1 MNSPYMGRFKISQNY
16 KPGVHNGID
25 IYGIDSKEIHATV
38 SGVVE
43 IARWEN
49 PENIYQGFGKYVMIR
64 EDNSKR
70 CFIYGHLSEIKVNV
84 GEHVNVCDVIGIE
97 GTTGYSTG
105 NHCHYEV
112 RYNGIN
118 GNAMNINQISGIP
131 NDEGGVYDDGYHE
144 DKKSIDIEKIA
155 RDVIKGVYGNG
166 EERRERLGELYEEVQ
181 KEVNKIV
188 YKKEISIHEIALDVI
203 NGNYGNGEER
213 RKRLGELYEEVQK
226 EVNRILGY

>member
-49 PENIYQGFGKYVMIR
+49 PNNTKQGFGKYVMIR
-64 EDNSKR
+64 ENNSER
-70 CFIYGHLSEIKVNV
+70 CFIYGHLSEILVNVGDKVNV
-84 GEHVNVCDVIGIE
+84 TDVIGIE

-105 NHCHYEV
+105 NHCHYEA
-112 RYNGIN
+112 RYGGIN
-118 GNAMNINQISGIP
+118 GNAMDINQISGIP
-131 NDEGGVYDDGYHE
+131 NDEGGIYDDGFRE
-144 DKKSIDIEKIA
+144 DKKEINIHELA
-155 RDVIKGVYGNG
+155 CEVIKGVYGNG
-166 EERRERLGELYEEVQ
+166 EERRKRLGNLYDEVQ

-188 YKKEISIHEIALDVI
+188 YKKENNIHEIALSVI

-213 RKRLGELYEEVQK
+213 RKRLGDLYDEVQK